1 MYNILIE
8 FGIPRKLLML
18 IKLCVNEIYSI
29 NLVGSR
35 LSDMFPFKN
44 DLKQGDALL
53 PLLFSFFLEYT
64 IRRVQINQ
72 DGFKLNDTQELLFY
86 VDYVNIM

>member
-18 IKLCVNEIYSI
+18 IKLCLNEIYSI

-72 DGFKLNDTQELLFY
+72 DGLNYTIHKSFSFML
-86 VDYVNIM
+86 IMLI